1 MDINQYKRNTNN
13 PEIRELENPI
23 DFRSDTVSLPS
34 KEMLQCVENAK
45 LGDDVYEEDTEVIE
59 LQEFAAKLL
68 GKEASLFFPSGTQS
82 NLTAILAHCQ
92 RGDEVLIGQNYHT
105 NVYEA
110 RGASVLGGVGIC
122 PINTSESG
130 AMNVEDMLS
139 QIKDDDP
146 HYAVTKLLCLENTI
160 SGKVQP
166 QDALDNLVNAAH
178 KRGISTHLDGAR
190 LFNAHIHSGLSMKDL
205 TSGFDS
211 VSICLSKGLGAPVG
225 SLLVSNKTVISKAL
239 RLRKMLGGGMRQVGV
254 IASCGMYALKNN
266 IERLQHDH
274 DNAKL
279 LADGLSLIS
288 ELKVKYDESQTNM
301 VFINCPKD
309 HRESLT
315 NYLLDHQIVISSLDR
330 GRFVC
335 HLGINEK
342 DIIFVIEVFRA
353 YFKKQ

>member
-1 MDINQYKRNTNN
+1 MNQYKRNTNN
-13 PEIRELENPI
+13 PDIRELENPI

-82 NLTAILAHCQ
+82 NLTAILAHCE
-92 RGDEVLIGQNYHT
+92 RGDEVLIGRDYHT
-105 NVYEA
+105 NLYEA

-122 PINTSESG
+122 PIDMSESG
-130 AMNVEDMLS
+130 SMNLNDMLC

-146 HYAVTKLLCLENTI
+146 HYAVTKLLCLENTF

-166 QDALDNLVNAAH
+166 QDELETLVLEAH
-178 KRGISTHLDGAR
+178 RRGLKVHLDGAR
-190 LFNAHIHSGLSMKDL
+190 LFNAHIHSGLSLSALVD
-205 TSGFDS
+205 SFDS

-225 SLLVSNKTVISKAL
+225 SLLVSNQTIINKAI

-279 LADGLSLIS
+279 LATGLSKIA
-288 ELKVKYDESQTNM
+288 ELKVEYGESQTNM
-301 VFINCPKD
+301 VFVNCPKK
-309 HRESLT
+309 HRLPLENFLFDRKI
-315 NYLLDHQIVISSLDR
+315 LIASLDR
-330 GRFVC
+330 GRLVC
-335 HLGINEK
+335 HLGVSEK
-342 DIIFVIEVFRA
+342 NIRFVVDVFED
-353 YFKKQ
+353 YFRKQ

>member
-1 MDINQYKRNTNN
+1 MSQYKRNTNN

-59 LQEFAAKLL
+59 LQEFAAELL

-92 RGDEVLIGQNYHT
+92 RGDEVLIGRDYHT
-105 NVYEA
+105 NLYEA

-122 PINTSESG
+122 PIDMSESG
-130 AMNVEDMLS
+130 SLNLNDMLS

-146 HYAVTKLLCLENTI
+146 HYAVTKLLCLENTF

-166 QDALDNLVNAAH
+166 QDELEALVLEAH
-178 KRGISTHLDGAR
+178 RRGLKVHLDGAR
-190 LFNAHIHSGLSMKDL
+190 LFNAHIHSGLSL
-205 TSGFDS
+205 SALVGSFDS

-225 SLLVSNKTVISKAL
+225 SLLVSNQTIINKAI

-279 LADGLSLIS
+279 LATGLSKIV
-288 ELKVKYDESQTNM
+288 ELKVEYGESQTNM
-301 VFINCPKD
+301 VFVNCPKK
-309 HRESLT
+309 HRLPLENFLFDRKI
-315 NYLLDHQIVISSLDR
+315 LVASLDR
-330 GRFVC
+330 GRLVC
-335 HLGINEK
+335 HLGVSEK
-342 DIIFVIEVFRA
+342 DIKFVVNVFED
-353 YFKKQ
+353 YFRKQ

>member
-1 MDINQYKRNTNN
+1 MSQYKRNTNN

-59 LQEFAAKLL
+59 LQEFAAELL

-92 RGDEVLIGQNYHT
+92 RGDEVLIGRDYHT
-105 NVYEA
+105 NLYEA

-122 PINTSESG
+122 PIDISESG
-130 AMNVEDMLS
+130 SMNLNDMLS

-146 HYAVTKLLCLENTI
+146 HYAVTKLLCLENTF

-166 QDALDNLVNAAH
+166 QDELEALVLEAH
-178 KRGISTHLDGAR
+178 RRGLKVHLDGAR
-190 LFNAHIHSGLSMKDL
+190 LFNAHIHSGLSL
-205 TSGFDS
+205 SALVGSFDS

-225 SLLVSNKTVISKAL
+225 SLLVSNQTIINKAI

-279 LADGLSLIS
+279 LATGLSKIV
-288 ELKVKYDESQTNM
+288 ELKVEYGESQTNM
-301 VFINCPKD
+301 VFVNCPKK
-309 HRESLT
+309 HRLPLENFLFDRKI
-315 NYLLDHQIVISSLDR
+315 LVASLDR
-330 GRFVC
+330 GRLVC
-335 HLGINEK
+335 HLGVSEK
-342 DIIFVIEVFRA
+342 DIKFVVNVFED
-353 YFKKQ
+353 YFRKQ

>member
-1 MDINQYKRNTNN
+1 MSQYKRNTNN
-13 PEIRELENPI
+13 PGIRELENPI

-34 KEMLQCVENAK
+34 KEMLHCVEKAK

-82 NLTAILAHCQ
+82 NLTAILAHCE
-92 RGDEVLIGQNYHT
+92 RGDEVLIGRDYHT
-105 NVYEA
+105 NLYEA

-122 PINTSESG
+122 PIDMSESG
-130 AMNVEDMLS
+130 SMNLNDMLC

-146 HYAVTKLLCLENTI
+146 HYAITKLLCLENTF

-166 QDALDNLVNAAH
+166 QDELETLALEAH
-178 KRGISTHLDGAR
+178 RRGLKVHLDGAR
-190 LFNAHIHSGLSMKDL
+190 LFNAHIHSGLSLSALVD
-205 TSGFDS
+205 SFDS

-225 SLLVSNKTVISKAL
+225 SLLVSNQTIINKAI

-279 LADGLSLIS
+279 LATGLSKIA
-288 ELKVKYDESQTNM
+288 ELKVEYGENQTNM
-301 VFINCPKD
+301 VFVNCPKK
-309 HRESLT
+309 HRLPLENFLFDRRI
-315 NYLLDHQIVISSLDR
+315 LIASLDR
-330 GRFVC
+330 GRLVC
-335 HLGINEK
+335 HLGVSEK
-342 DIIFVIEVFRA
+342 NIRFVVDVFED
-353 YFKKQ
+353 YFRKQ

>member
-1 MDINQYKRNTNN
+1 MSQYKRNTNN

-92 RGDEVLIGQNYHT
+92 RGDEVLIGRDYHT
-105 NVYEA
+105 NLYEA

-122 PINTSESG
+122 PIDMSESG
-130 AMNVEDMLS
+130 SMNLNDMLS

-146 HYAVTKLLCLENTI
+146 HYAVTKLLCLENTF

-166 QDALDNLVNAAH
+166 QDELETLVLEAH
-178 KRGISTHLDGAR
+178 RRGLKVHLDGAR
-190 LFNAHIHSGLSMKDL
+190 LFNAHIHSGLSLSALVD
-205 TSGFDS
+205 SFDS

-225 SLLVSNKTVISKAL
+225 SLLVSNQTIINKAI

-279 LADGLSLIS
+279 LATGLSKIA
-288 ELKVKYDESQTNM
+288 ELKVEYGESQTNM
-301 VFINCPKD
+301 VFVNCPKK
-309 HRESLT
+309 HRLPLENFLFDRKI
-315 NYLLDHQIVISSLDR
+315 LVASLDR
-330 GRFVC
+330 GRLVC
-335 HLGINEK
+335 HLGVSEK
-342 DIIFVIEVFRA
+342 DIKFVVNVFED
-353 YFKKQ
+353 YFRKQ

>member
-1 MDINQYKRNTNN
+1 MSQYKRNTNN
-13 PEIRELENPI
+13 PEIRKLENPI

-34 KEMLQCVENAK
+34 KEMLQCIEKAK

-59 LQEFAAKLL
+59 LQEFAAELL

-166 QDALDNLVNAAH
+166 QDELDNLVNAAH

-266 IERLQHDH
+266 IERLQQDH

>member
-1 MDINQYKRNTNN
+1 MNQYKRNITNSGLQKLKN
-13 PEIRELENPI
+13 SI
-23 DFRSDTVSLPS
+23 DFRSDTVTLPS
-34 KEMLQCVENAK
+34 KDMLKSIQKAK
-45 LGDDVYEEDTEVIE
+45 LGDDVYGEDIEVLE
-59 LQEFAAKLL
+59 LQEFAAELL

-82 NLTAILAHCQ
+82 NLTAMLSHCQ

-166 QDALDNLVNAAH
+166 QDDLNNLVNAAH
-178 KRGISTHLDGAR
+178 ERGISTHLDGAR

-225 SLLVSNKTVISKAL
+225 SLLVSDHTIINKAI

-279 LADGLSLIS
+279 LAAGLSKIT
-288 ELKVKYDESQTNM
+288 ELKVDYGENQTNM
-301 VFINCPKD
+301 IFVNCQKE
-309 HRESLT
+309 HRLSLE
-315 NYLLDHQIVISSLDR
+315 NFLFDRKILIASLDR
-330 GRFVC
+330 GRLVC
-335 HLGINEK
+335 HLGVSEK
-342 DIIFVIEVFRA
+342 DIRFVIDVFED
-353 YFKKQ
+353 YFRKQ

>member
-1 MDINQYKRNTNN
+1 MSQYKRNTNN

-59 LQEFAAKLL
+59 LQEFAAELL

-92 RGDEVLIGQNYHT
+92 RGDEVLIGRDYHT
-105 NVYEA
+105 NLYEA

-122 PINTSESG
+122 PIDMSESG
-130 AMNVEDMLS
+130 SMNLNDMLS

-146 HYAVTKLLCLENTI
+146 HYAVTKLLCLENTF

-166 QDALDNLVNAAH
+166 QDELEALVLEAH
-178 KRGISTHLDGAR
+178 RRGLKVHLDGAR
-190 LFNAHIHSGLSMKDL
+190 LFNAHIHSGLSLSALVD
-205 TSGFDS
+205 SFDS

-225 SLLVSNKTVISKAL
+225 SLLVSDQTIINKAI
-239 RLRKMLGGGMRQVGV
+239 RIRKMLGGGMRQVGV

-279 LADGLSLIS
+279 LATGLSKIV
-288 ELKVKYDESQTNM
+288 ELKVEYGESQTNM
-301 VFINCPKD
+301 VFVNCPKK
-309 HRESLT
+309 HRLPLENFLFDRKI
-315 NYLLDHQIVISSLDR
+315 LVASLDR
-330 GRFVC
+330 GRLVC
-335 HLGINEK
+335 HLGVSEK
-342 DIIFVIEVFRA
+342 DIKFVVNVFED
-353 YFKKQ
+353 YFRKQ

>member
-1 MDINQYKRNTNN
+1 MSQYKRNTNN
-13 PEIRELENPI
+13 PEIRKLENPI

-34 KEMLQCVENAK
+34 KEMLQCIEKAK

-92 RGDEVLIGQNYHT
+92 RGDEVLIGRGYHT
-105 NVYEA
+105 NLYEA

-122 PINTSESG
+122 PIDISESG
-130 AMNVEDMLS
+130 SMNLNDMLS

-146 HYAVTKLLCLENTI
+146 HYAVTKLLCLENTF

-166 QDALDNLVNAAH
+166 QDELETLVLEAH
-178 KRGISTHLDGAR
+178 RRGLKVHLDGAR
-190 LFNAHIHSGLSMKDL
+190 LFNAHIHSGLSL
-205 TSGFDS
+205 SALVGSFDS

-225 SLLVSNKTVISKAL
+225 SLLVSDQTIINKAI

-266 IERLQHDH
+266 IERLQYDH

-279 LADGLSLIS
+279 LATGLSKIA
-288 ELKVKYDESQTNM
+288 ELKVEYGESQTNM
-301 VFINCPKD
+301 VFVNCPKK
-309 HRESLT
+309 HRLPLENFLFDRKI
-315 NYLLDHQIVISSLDR
+315 LIASLDR
-330 GRFVC
+330 GRLVC
-335 HLGINEK
+335 HLGVSEK
-342 DIIFVIEVFRA
+342 DIRYVVDVFED
-353 YFKKQ
+353 YFRKQ